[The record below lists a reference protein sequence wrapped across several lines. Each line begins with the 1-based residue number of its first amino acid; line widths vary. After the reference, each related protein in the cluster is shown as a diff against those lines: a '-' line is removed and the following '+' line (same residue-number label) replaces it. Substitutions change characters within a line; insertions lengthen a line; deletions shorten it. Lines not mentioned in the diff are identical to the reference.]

1 MLLWIVLGVVALGV
15 VAVAALLSEGRTP
28 DNTGAGKGEFTATG
42 RFTVKPL
49 LTDAERAFFVRLRQ
63 AVGSELEIFP
73 KVRLIDVV
81 EPRGSG
87 GDRQGAR
94 NRVIQKHVDFLLVR
108 ASDSYP
114 VAAVELDDR
123 THGRPDRQERDRLI
137 EEILR
142 SVGLPLIRFRVQAD
156 WDPAQVRA
164 GIAEGLK
171 GVSQTNA
178 G

>member
-1 MLLWIVLGVVALGV
+1 M
-15 VAVAALLSEGRTP
+15 
-28 DNTGAGKGEFTATG
+28 
-42 RFTVKPL
+42 KPL

-63 AVGSELEIFP
+63 AVGNDLEIFA

-87 GDRQGAR
+87 GERQSAR

-114 VAAVELDDR
+114 VVAVELDDR
-123 THGRPDRQERDRLI
+123 SHGRPNRQERDRLV

-142 SVGLPLIRFRVQAD
+142 SVGLPLVRFRFQAD
-156 WDPAQVRA
+156 WDPAQIRA
-164 GIAEGLK
+164 AIAEGLQAA
-171 GVSQTNA
+171 GQSNA